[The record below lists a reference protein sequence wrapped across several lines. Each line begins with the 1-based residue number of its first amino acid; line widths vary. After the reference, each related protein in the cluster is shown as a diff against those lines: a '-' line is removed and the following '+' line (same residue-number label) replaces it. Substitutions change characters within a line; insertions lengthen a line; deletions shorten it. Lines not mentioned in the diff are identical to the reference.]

1 MPRVHLLMPL
11 GDFIPYIADILA
23 GCGGTAAR
31 LVGAARYERDL
42 LAPRLKRRA
51 VPAETVP
58 AISRKPPTDAP
69 PTKRAHDDSFERICR
84 CNYSARPS

>member
-1 MPRVHLLMPL
+1 MPRVRLLMPL
-11 GDFIPYIADILA
+11 GDFIPYIADILT

-31 LVGAARYERDL
+31 LVGTARYGRYL

-51 VPAETVP
+51 VPAETAP

-69 PTKRAHDDSFERICR
+69 PKRAHDGSFERICR
-84 CNYSARPS
+84 RNYSARPS

>member
-1 MPRVHLLMPL
+1 MPL

-31 LVGAARYERDL
+31 FVGTARYERDL

-51 VPAETVP
+51 VPAETAPV
-58 AISRKPPTDAP
+58 ISQAADRRTAYQE
-69 PTKRAHDDSFERICR
+69 S
-84 CNYSARPS
+84 S

>member
-1 MPRVHLLMPL
+1 MPHVHLLMPL

-31 LVGAARYERDL
+31 LVGTARYGWDL

-51 VPAETVP
+51 VLAETAP
-58 AISRKPPTDAP
+58 SSRKLPTDAP
-69 PTKRAHDDSFERICR
+69 PPKRAYDGSFERICR
-84 CNYSARPS
+84 RNYSARSS